1 MELTRDNYY
10 ENEAKILQ
18 DIENSEFIAFDLEFS
33 GLNPSRFKI
42 YDTPEE
48 NFQKTKV
55 MAENYRI
62 IQLGITP
69 FIRKDTNS
77 KEYIAKPYYIYVFPS
92 ERISNNRFDF
102 FLESIIFNREH
113 GCDFNKWINK
123 GVSYL
128 NNEQLK
134 KLTER
139 IMSGNINKY
148 DPKNSSSFKNIVL
161 YKEQDKIRYKNFLE
175 KFEKFYQN
183 SEEKIFKHEKIVRHL
198 LLYFLNKLDDDKRKK
213 IFIEFKDETIEE
225 ETKSYIFIH
234 KLNSYEE
241 KQQRINQENNE
252 LFSSIEREKGAKNI
266 IEKIASS
273 KKPII
278 GHNCFIDLLFI
289 MSHFMDEIPNN
300 FNTFKLK
307 LKNEFKD
314 GIYDTK
320 YLYNKSKF
328 NFSESQDEK
337 NNINLECLYINLS
350 KENQKLEKDQKIL
363 IQIPKNENF
372 VDYLDEENKQI
383 KFHQADYDS
392 FTTGCAYIY
401 MKNIFG
407 ENFIK
412 EGENKLNCYH
422 GLYSCYDLNNL
433 DNNEKYLNDS
443 SDVYVLLFN
452 EKASINNETM
462 LKINEEVI
470 KSKFVNYKL
479 YPKDMGGKCIVFINS
494 ENKNDFI
501 QICSKYKEYF
511 NIVTISEYKEGLK
524 NKNNNK

>member
-10 ENEAKILQ
+10 ENESKILK
-18 DIENSEFIAFDLEFS
+18 DIESSEFIAFDLEFS
-33 GLNPSRFKI
+33 GLIPSKFKI

-48 NFQKTKV
+48 NFLKTKM

-62 IQLGITP
+62 ILLGITP
-69 FIRKDTNS
+69 FIKKDTNS
-77 KEYIAKPYYIYVFPS
+77 KEYIAKPYNIYVFPS
-92 ERISNNRFDF
+92 EKISNNRFDF
-102 FLESIIFNREH
+102 FLDSIIFNREY

-128 NNEQLK
+128 NNEHLK

-139 IMSGNINKY
+139 LMSGNINKY
-148 DPKNSSSFKNIVL
+148 DPKIPSTFKNIVL

-175 KFEKFYQN
+175 KFDKFYN

-198 LLYFLNKLDDDKRKK
+198 LIYFLNQLDDDKRKK

-241 KQQRINQENNE
+241 KKQRIKQENNE
-252 LFSSIEREKGAKNI
+252 LYATIEREKGTKKI
-266 IEKIASS
+266 IDTILSS
-273 KKPII
+273 KKPVI
-278 GHNCFIDLLFI
+278 GHNCFIDLLYI
-289 MSHFMDEIPNN
+289 MSHFMDEIPNKYN
-300 FNTFKLK
+300 IFKSK
-307 LKNEFKD
+307 LKNDFKG

-320 YLYNKSKF
+320 YLYNASKF
-328 NFSESQDEK
+328 NFAENNNDKS
-337 NNINLECLYINLS
+337 NINLERLYTNLF
-350 KENQKLEKDQKIL
+350 KENEKLEKNQKIL
-363 IQIPKNENF
+363 ISIPKNENF
-372 VDYLDEENKQI
+372 VDYLDEEKKQV
-383 KFHQADYDS
+383 KFHQADYDA

-401 MKNIFG
+401 MKNMLG

-412 EGENKLNCYH
+412 KGENKLNCYH

-433 DNNEKYLNDS
+433 DQNEKYLYNS
-443 SDVYVLLFN
+443 TDVYVLLFN
-452 EKASINNETM
+452 EKLNIKNEIM

-470 KSKFVNYKL
+470 KSKYVNYRL
-479 YPKDMGGKCIVFINS
+479 YVKEIGGTCIVFINS
-494 ENKNDFI
+494 ENINNFI

-511 NIVTISEYKEGLK
+511 NIVTILEYKEGLK